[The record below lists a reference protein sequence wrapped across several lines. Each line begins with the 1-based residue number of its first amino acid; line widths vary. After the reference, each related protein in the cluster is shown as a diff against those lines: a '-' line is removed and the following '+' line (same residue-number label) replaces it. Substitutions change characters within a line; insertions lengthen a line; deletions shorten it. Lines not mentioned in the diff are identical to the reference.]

1 MAAQGQQPAQAAVFI
16 PLQECIRN
24 CEQSWLQEYEQLAR
38 QDNTEALIIYGQMM
52 LRGAGNRP
60 ANTGLAL
67 RCLKQAA
74 RHSAEAAFKLG
85 KIYLKGKRDVHKD
98 LEEAYFY
105 FKVSTLFKC
114 KCGKYR
120 DAYHSGR
127 ISTAHPCFPTEA
139 KDALTLLPATAEM
152 DERFRE
158 KYYKWRDHQNYNF

>member
-1 MAAQGQQPAQAAVFI
+1 MSGQTPEAASFI
-16 PLQECIRN
+16 PLLSCVRT
-24 CEQSWLQEYEQLAR
+24 CEQAWLQEYEQLAR
-38 QDNTEALIIYGQMM
+38 QENTEALIIYGQLM

-60 ANTGLAL
+60 ANTAIAL

-74 RHSAEAAFKLG
+74 RHSAEAAYKLG
-85 KIYLKGKRDVHKD
+85 KVYHKGRGEVRRD

-105 FKVSTLFKC
+105 YKVSTLFKC

-139 KDALTLLPATAEM
+139 REALEQLPASPDQ

-158 KYYKWRDHQNYNF
+158 KYYKWRDHPNSNF

>member
-1 MAAQGQQPAQAAVFI
+1 MSGPVQGGAVFV
-16 PLQECIRN
+16 PLLACVRT
-24 CEQSWLQEYEQLAR
+24 CEQAWLQEYEQLAR
-38 QDNTEALIIYGQMM
+38 QDNTEALIIYGQLM

-60 ANTGLAL
+60 ANTALAL

-74 RHSAEAAFKLG
+74 RHSAEAAYKLG
-85 KIYLKGKRDVHKD
+85 KIYQKGKGEVLRD

-120 DAYHSGR
+120 EAYHSGR

-139 KDALTLLPATAEM
+139 KDALALLPASPDME
-152 DERFRE
+152 ERFRE